1 MLKYNTFRKQTAA
14 EKRADELG
22 CKGSHKMNNGHMPC
36 SSHKELE
43 KALEKNKPK
52 GEIDEFIDF
61 DGTLSSS
68 KIPLLNLGLTP
79 RKTTDQTVAAARITA
94 DPLLRGYRVFYTES
108 EIKEEDF
115 STAFGYD
122 ETKDMNAEEAIN
134 HFVNELGFDEEKAE
148 DRVEELGK
156 TPELDGQKTKGAFT
170 RMRLKE
176 KFYTKKEMKEIIDG
190 IVSKKSE
197 TKDIQSVPKE
207 MSKIITR
214 NIQTL
219 KKLAEK
225 EGISVNQLISML
237 KNEQ

>member
-1 MLKYNTFRKQTAA
+1 M
-14 EKRADELG
+14 D
-22 CKGSHKMNNGHMPC
+22 
-36 SSHKELE
+36 
-43 KALEKNKPK
+43 
-52 GEIDEFIDF
+52 
-61 DGTLSSS
+61 
-68 KIPLLNLGLTP
+68 
-79 RKTTDQTVAAARITA
+79 
-94 DPLLRGYRVFYTES
+94 
-108 EIKEEDF
+108 
-115 STAFGYD
+115 
-122 ETKDMNAEEAIN
+122 AEEAIN
-134 HFVNELGFDEEKAE
+134 HFVDELGFDEEKAE

-214 NIQTL
+214 NIKTL

-225 EGISVNQLISML
+225 EGVSVNQLISML